1 MFKERVL
8 FFNKKTKRRTMEE
21 EGITDDNT
29 LCLQDLKFTI
39 FTDIFLI
46 LMTTPKGSSISIL

>member
-1 MFKERVL
+1 
-8 FFNKKTKRRTMEE
+8 MEE
-21 EGITDDNT
+21 EGINDNNT